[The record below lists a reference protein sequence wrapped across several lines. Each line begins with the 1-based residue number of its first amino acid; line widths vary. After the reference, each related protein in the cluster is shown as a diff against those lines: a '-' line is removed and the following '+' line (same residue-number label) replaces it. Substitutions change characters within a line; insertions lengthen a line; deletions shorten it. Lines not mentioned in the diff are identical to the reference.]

1 MKGRVILIDE
11 PAERASQAALLVDGR
26 LEDLLLDPRKGDT
39 TPAPGEIY
47 WAKVDRLVP
56 KMHGAF
62 VRLTPE
68 HTGFLREAKGL
79 KEGRGVLVQVVAY
92 AEPGKATPVTTRVL
106 YKGRRIIHTPD
117 APGVNVSRQ
126 IKDDAERQRLTSIIA
141 RVIEQKL
148 AEARAPAKTPE
159 ELEKFVSNLT
169 ADGESETGARNW
181 VKDFERSFDEMQSDY
196 VEIFEKGGFILRSAA
211 SGAPEDE
218 LIEELERVVIRRLAP
233 DRLRDRN
240 DSPQLV
246 DGRAWAFDHF
256 IREWCWPVPNA
267 IVACPTA
274 YRVLSHVAEVE
285 DFPKLPSWREFCSR
299 ELLARLQRFDGPDLF
314 DHYGVRE
321 EIERLQSPRVELP
334 SGGWMAVEA
343 TRAMVTVDVNTAAEF
358 SAGAALT
365 ANIEA
370 ARELPRQL
378 RLRGLGGQVIVD
390 FAPLR
395 KTDRKRIEEALKAA
409 FRRDPVETTLAG
421 WTPLGHFE
429 LQRKRERRPLTE
441 LLG

>member
-11 PAERASQAALLVDGR
+11 PSERASQAALLVDGR
-26 LEDLLLDPRKGDT
+26 LEDLLLDPPKGDT

-68 HTGFLREAKGL
+68 HMGFLREAKGL
-79 KEGRGVLVQVVAY
+79 KEGRGVLVQVVAH
-92 AEPGKATPVTTRVL
+92 AEPGKATPATTRIL
-106 YKGRRIIHTPD
+106 YKARRVIHTPD

-126 IKDDAERQRLTSIIA
+126 IKDEAERVRLMQIVESA
-141 RVIEQKL
+141 ALEEQIE
-148 AEARAPAKTPE
+148 PT
-159 ELEKFVSNLT
+159 T
-169 ADGESETGARNW
+169 
-181 VKDFERSFDEMQSDY
+181 
-196 VEIFEKGGFILRSAA
+196 GGFIIRTAA
-211 SGAPEDE
+211 RDAPARELSREVGATLAHRYLCEMARNDPAPAARAVSSEVAF
-218 LIEELERVVIRRLAP
+218 LVAIREWTAEPP
-233 DRLRDRN
+233 DRLIVNKSHWRGMQRDEQWEDGTTPGLAAANSSDIRDR
-240 DSPQLV
+240 
-246 DGRAWAFDHF
+246 
-256 IREWCWPVPNA
+256 
-267 IVACPTA
+267 
-274 YRVLSHVAEVE
+274 AE
-285 DFPKLPSWREFCSR
+285 PY
-299 ELLARLQRFDGPDLF
+299 DGPDLF

-321 EIERLQSPRVELP
+321 EIEKLKSPRVELP

-358 SAGAALT
+358 SGGAALS

-395 KTDRKRIEEALKAA
+395 KTERKRIEEALKAA

-429 LQRKRERRPLTE
+429 LQRKRERRPLAE